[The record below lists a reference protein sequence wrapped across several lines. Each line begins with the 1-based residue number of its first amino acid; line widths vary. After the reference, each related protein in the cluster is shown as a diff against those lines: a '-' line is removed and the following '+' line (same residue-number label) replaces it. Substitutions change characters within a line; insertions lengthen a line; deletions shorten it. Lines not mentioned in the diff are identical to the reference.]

1 MGSYGAYRDEA
12 RSIVED
18 LRKSGR
24 LDEIL
29 NRRDPRTPAKEKVTE
44 PAATSRSPL
53 AANKSR

>member
-12 RSIVED
+12 RSIVDD

-24 LDEIL
+24 LDEIM
-29 NRRDPRTPAKEKVTE
+29 NRKDPRTPIKKTVME
-44 PAATSRSPL
+44 PAAPSRPPI

>member
-12 RSIVED
+12 RSIVDD

-29 NRRDPRTPAKEKVTE
+29 NRRDPRTPTKKAATE
-44 PAATSRSPL
+44 PAAPSRPPIT
-53 AANKSR
+53 ADNSR